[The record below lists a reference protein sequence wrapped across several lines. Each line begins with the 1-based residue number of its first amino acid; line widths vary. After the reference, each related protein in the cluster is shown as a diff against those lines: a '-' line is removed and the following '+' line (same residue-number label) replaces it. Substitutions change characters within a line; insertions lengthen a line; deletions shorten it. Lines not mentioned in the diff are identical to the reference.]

1 LQEAEDANNENLRIS
16 KKLSII
22 ENNDDILNADDERKS
37 SIIRI
42 PKITE
47 DYLDSE
53 LLRLSNK
60 SFIQSKID
68 GLTKNDDL
76 IAQ

>member
-68 GLTKNDDL
+68 GLTKNDDV

>member
-1 LQEAEDANNENLRIS
+1 MQEAEDSNNENLRIS

-68 GLTKNDDL
+68 GLTKNDK
-76 IAQ
+76 

>member
-1 LQEAEDANNENLRIS
+1 MQEAEDANNENLRIS

-22 ENNDDILNADDERKS
+22 ENNDEILNADDERKS

>member
-1 LQEAEDANNENLRIS
+1 MQEAEDLNNENLRIS

-22 ENNDDILNADDERKS
+22 ENNDEILNTDDERKS

-60 SFIQSKID
+60 SFI
-68 GLTKNDDL
+68 
-76 IAQ
+76 

>member
-1 LQEAEDANNENLRIS
+1 MQEAEDANNENLRIS

-68 GLTKNDDL
+68 GLTKNDDV

>member
-1 LQEAEDANNENLRIS
+1 LQEAEDSNNENLRIS

>member
-1 LQEAEDANNENLRIS
+1 LQEAEDLNNENLRIS

-22 ENNDDILNADDERKS
+22 ENNDEILNTDDERKS

-60 SFIQSKID
+60 SFI
-68 GLTKNDDL
+68 
-76 IAQ
+76 

>member
-1 LQEAEDANNENLRIS
+1 MQEAEDANNENLRIS

>member
-1 LQEAEDANNENLRIS
+1 MQEAEDSNNENLRIS

-60 SFIQSKID
+60 SFIQSKMD

>member
-1 LQEAEDANNENLRIS
+1 MQEAEDSNNENLRIS